1 MRRRSCQLRRSSPV
15 QHALPCFNPPPA
27 VRPGEISGSRA
38 GALGSSS
45 LPEHPM
51 AEDQPA
57 ASRRGFPAEQLHLVK
72 WDIISVFST
81 RFASGRLLADVK
93 SLSRNGPLY
102 REPRLLGGFPL
113 RASG

>member
-1 MRRRSCQLRRSSPV
+1 MNRPITSYPCAFSKHAATQLSTPPLIASTTRCAMRPR
-15 QHALPCFNPPPA
+15 FNP
-27 VRPGEISGSRA
+27 
-38 GALGSSS
+38 
-45 LPEHPM
+45 H
-51 AEDQPA
+51 PA